1 VTKQPPATYKWCM
14 RGALVAVTLL
24 LALGLGGAY
33 AAGAFGGSTPR
44 NSMPGPSRPPS
55 LQTDLRLAKS
65 VPCRGSYYRHPVGP
79 KVFSRFHAVT
89 AVICVEGSRT
99 YPGQGQWEVIS
110 RKVAVS
116 GIPNWQ
122 RYFEQPNDPN
132 FPPKNAGCTANYVGI
147 FVPVFIDSQ
156 GHALVPRTPLD
167 RCGHPLGL
175 APGEKRIRVR
185 WHTVRVRR
193 IRQTISAPAVAANCP
208 MRWGNV
214 VAEGEPKLRPDESF
228 FTPTPHTARA
238 CIYRAP
244 ADHIALGYFVR
255 GKRLGPAQ
263 TQRLLGAITG
273 SPTSRRCAKQRT
285 FAMILAKGSN
295 LGASVELGGCW
306 RVAPGLRGRKPDTA
320 DPSAIRAILGV
331 H

>member
-1 VTKQPPATYKWCM
+1 M
-14 RGALVAVTLL
+14 RRALAAVSL
-24 LALGLGGAY
+24 LAAAGLGGAY
-33 AAGAFGGSTPR
+33 AAGAFGGS
-44 NSMPGPSRPPS
+44 SLPSFAPAPS
-55 LQTDLRLAKS
+55 HPVSVRADLRLAKH
-65 VPCRGSYYRHPVGP
+65 VRCRGSRSHLVGP
-79 KVFSRFHAVT
+79 DVFSRFHAVT
-89 AVICVEGSRT
+89 AVECVEGSRT
-99 YPGQGQWEVIS
+99 YPGRGQWEVIS

-122 RYFEQPNDPN
+122 RYFEQPDDPN
-132 FPPKNAGCTANYVGI
+132 VPPKNAICTANLVVLL
-147 FVPVFIDSQ
+147 VPVFVDSQ
-156 GHALVPRTPLD
+156 GETLVPRTPLD

-185 WHTVRVRR
+185 WHTVWVHR

-228 FTPTPHTARA
+228 FTRMPHTARA

-244 ADHIALGYFVR
+244 ADHIALGQFVR

-263 TQRLLGAITG
+263 TRRLLDALKG
-273 SPTSRRCAKQRT
+273 SPTSGRCAKQRT

-306 RVAPGLRGRKPDTA
+306 RVAPGFRGRKPDTA
-320 DPSAIRAILGV
+320 DASVVRAILGV
-331 H
+331 R